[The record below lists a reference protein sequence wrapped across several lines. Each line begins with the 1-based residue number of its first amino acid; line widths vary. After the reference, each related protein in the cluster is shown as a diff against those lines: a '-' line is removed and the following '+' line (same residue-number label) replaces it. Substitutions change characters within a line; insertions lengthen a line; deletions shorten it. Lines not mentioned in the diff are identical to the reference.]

1 MSAPREQ
8 LLDRLPLRMRE
19 VLMLR
24 AAGLSADV
32 VGERL
37 GMSANAVRVAQH
49 RAGAKLRALIEE
61 SEEHRETFDVLVAAG
76 RSTRNL
82 RLAAGSE
89 QTVLSHR
96 PAGRARLR

>member
-1 MSAPREQ
+1 MAVAAVDVRAARQ

-24 AAGLSADV
+24 AGGLSADV

-49 RAGAKLRALIEE
+49 RAGAKLRQLIEE
-61 SEEHRETFDVLVAAG
+61 SEEHRETFDVLGAVG
-76 RSTRNL
+76 RSTRGGL
-82 RLAAGSE
+82 RLAAG
-89 QTVLSHR
+89 
-96 PAGRARLR
+96 